1 MFLRDRTTNV
11 TERASVSATGAQANG
26 VSSLPAISA
35 DGGQVAFESTADN
48 LVAGDTNGAGDIFL
62 RDRASATTERVSVN
76 GAGGQGNG
84 LSSQPAL
91 AGFRYVAFTSAAS
104 NLVPQDTNGA
114 VDVFLRDRV
123 AGTTELVST
132 GGLRPQANGGS
143 AKPALSADGRFVAF
157 ASDAANLVAGDN
169 NRRTDVFVRD
179 RQAGSTTR
187 VSVGANRAQ
196 GNRASVGAAISADGR
211 FVAFMSLATNLV
223 EGDGNGEADVF
234 VHDREAGT
242 TQRVSVGPSSVEA
255 DGPSGVASI
264 SGDGNLVAFESG
276 AANLVVS
283 DTNGRG
289 DVFVR
294 DRAAAVTERVS
305 VGPAGAQATRRS
317 SNGAISQEGFAV
329 AFESPATNLVDSDT
343 NARADAFV
351 RERPRPTVGQ
361 AVNVLPTRGK
371 VLISLPRK
379 RARGSAAVP
388 GIKGRN
394 FVSLK
399 TVRRIP
405 VGSLVDVRNGALK
418 LTSARNRQGAA
429 QTAEFSAGVFQVLQ
443 SRKRS
448 SRGLTELRLKG
459 SSFRSCRRAK
469 GRNASAQTSR
479 RRRVRRL
486 RGRGK
491 GRFRTRGRH
500 SSATVR
506 GTDWT
511 VTDRCDGT
519 LTTVKR
525 GRVAVRDFRRRRTIV
540 IRAGKRYLARTRR

>member
-1 MFLRDRTTNV
+1 M
-11 TERASVSATGAQANG
+11 
-26 VSSLPAISA
+26 
-35 DGGQVAFESTADN
+35 
-48 LVAGDTNGAGDIFL
+48 
-62 RDRASATTERVSVN
+62 
-76 GAGGQGNG
+76 
-84 LSSQPAL
+84 
-91 AGFRYVAFTSAAS
+91 
-104 NLVPQDTNGA
+104 
-114 VDVFLRDRV
+114 
-123 AGTTELVST
+123 
-132 GGLRPQANGGS
+132 
-143 AKPALSADGRFVAF
+143 
-157 ASDAANLVAGDN
+157 
-169 NRRTDVFVRD
+169 
-179 RQAGSTTR
+179 
-187 VSVGANRAQ
+187 
-196 GNRASVGAAISADGR
+196 
-211 FVAFMSLATNLV
+211 
-223 EGDGNGEADVF
+223 
-234 VHDREAGT
+234 
-242 TQRVSVGPSSVEA
+242 
-255 DGPSGVASI
+255 
-264 SGDGNLVAFESG
+264 
-276 AANLVVS
+276 
-283 DTNGRG
+283 
-289 DVFVR
+289 
-294 DRAAAVTERVS
+294 S

-329 AFESPATNLVDSDT
+329 AFESPATNLVDTDT
-343 NARADAFV
+343 NAKADAFV
-351 RERPRPTVGQ
+351 RERPRPSVGQ

-405 VGSLVDVRNGALK
+405 VGSLVDVRKGALK

-459 SSFRSCRRAK
+459 SSFRSCRRGK
-469 GRNASAQTSR
+469 GRSASAQTSR

-540 IRAGKRYLARTRR
+540 IRAGKRYLARDAPVAPVFPGSPPGS